1 MAHRFPIKAKATAAL
16 SIPLVML
23 VGVAALEVT
32 DTTRDVA
39 DVAEQAERAQAS
51 IGPSGVV
58 NAIMNERNY
67 TGLWLN
73 GTEGVM
79 DLPVDSL
86 GEARQRT
93 DESVEAF
100 REELGGAGEEVRAI
114 YGPAL
119 DALDQL
125 DERRAMADGY
135 DGERNIVVDNPVGD
149 QVWEGYSDL
158 VTTLSDLSTELAYTI
173 EDDDLRLGVQLI
185 DLAVRQVDRISK
197 AVRTSTTAA
206 VRGGGSIE
214 DQEQY
219 AEAVR
224 LHTEG
229 LRHHDR
235 ILELAGGTV
244 FDAAGDEL
252 EIESAETGMIELA
265 QQIVEENV
273 VDIAGLLDAVSIEPD
288 QSYYGFVADVSDVIR
303 DRAGHLQ
310 GEAERRQ
317 RTVLAVAALVLLLR
331 AAATLLVARSISRPL
346 RSLTRQARDM
356 ADRRLP
362 QAVRSVHEVPLGQ
375 DVVVP
380 DLSPVRVRTRDE
392 VADVA
397 DVLTTVQTTA
407 LDLAVEQAVLRRNA
421 ADSYVNLARRYQ
433 DLLGR
438 HIDDITQL
446 ESSETR
452 PEVLADLYVLD
463 HQATRMRRN
472 AESLL
477 VLAGAEPRLRTT
489 APVRMSDVV
498 RAALGEVS
506 DYERVAIKGIQPAVV
521 TPSAVT
527 DLAHLLAE
535 LIDNALRFSPDD
547 EPVEVR
553 GHGRVDGYR
562 LAVIDR
568 GEGMSSEDIARA
580 NRRLARAEAHTIAP
594 SSYLGHYV
602 TATLASRHGITVLLQ
617 PAAVGQGT
625 STTVHLPPNLL
636 LPVDTLPRRT
646 GDVPV
651 VPESAVPPETLP
663 GAGGPVAPPSVF
675 PLSAPAGYGP
685 PRSSR
690 GTRLD
695 RLIRAGMPTPRTS
708 SPDAEASPPSA
719 PRPPAPA
726 APPAPPT
733 PAAPAAPAAFSARSG
748 PAGDPGRPAPANAP
762 SWAPPPADRGSA
774 GPPAP
779 AAEPGRQAPA
789 AASGWPAETP
799 AWAADTADPTG
810 HGDHRHDGHGDHRT
824 HGGHGGH
831 DREDGYGHAPEDEP
845 SHPAEPSVWSTA
857 DTSGRALSAPM
868 TYGLDEAARSR
879 PIVPSE
885 VPPDGADPFYPA
897 PTSDPR
903 PPRLASPRPALAVP
917 PMEGNPAPPTR
928 RRTGTPWAE
937 ADNAPVWEPA
947 SGGPTPAPPGSS
959 GSPGA
964 STAPGGAAEPG
975 PTPGANE
982 ATPVTGQSRT
992 PTPSGAGAPSPTTPG
1007 E

>member
-1 MAHRFPIKAKATAAL
+1 VAHRFPIKARATAAL
-16 SIPLVML
+16 SIPLAML

-32 DTTRDVA
+32 DTMRDVV

-67 TGLWLN
+67 TSLWLV
-73 GTEGVM
+73 GTEGVI

-86 GEARQRT
+86 DEARQRT
-93 DESVEAF
+93 DGSVEAF
-100 REELGGAGEEVRAI
+100 REELGGAGDEVRAI

-125 DERRAMADGY
+125 DEQRAMADSY
-135 DGERNIVVDNPVGD
+135 DGERNIAVDNPVRD
-149 QVWEGYSDL
+149 EVWEGYSDL
-158 VTTLSDLSTELAYTI
+158 VTTLSDLTTELAYAI

-185 DLAVRQVDRISK
+185 DLAVRQVDRFSK
-197 AVRTSTTAA
+197 AVRVSMAAA

-214 DQEQY
+214 DQQQY

-229 LRHHDR
+229 MRHHDR
-235 ILELAGGTV
+235 ILELAGPTAFG
-244 FDAAGDEL
+244 AAGDEL
-252 EIESAETGMIELA
+252 QVESAETGMMELT

-288 QSYYGFVADVSDVIR
+288 ESYYGFVADVSDVIR
-303 DRAGHLQ
+303 DRADHLQ

-317 RTVLAVAALVLLLR
+317 RTVLAVAALVLLVG

-346 RSLTRQARDM
+346 RSLTRQARDI
-356 ADRRLP
+356 ADRALP

-380 DLSPVRVRTRDE
+380 DLGPVRVRTRDE

-397 DVLTTVQTTA
+397 DMLTTVQTTA

-421 ADSYVNLARRYQ
+421 TDSYVNLARRYQ

-477 VLAGAEPRLRTT
+477 VLAGAEPRPRTT

-553 GHGRVDGYR
+553 GHGRVDGYK

-602 TATLASRHGITVLLQ
+602 TATLAARHGITVLLQ

-625 STTVHLPPNLL
+625 AATVHLPPDLL
-636 LPVDTLPRRT
+636 LPVDTLPHRT

-685 PRSSR
+685 PPSSR

-708 SPDAEASPPSA
+708 SPDAEASPPPA

-726 APPAPPT
+726 APST

-762 SWAPPPADRGSA
+762 SWASPPADRGSA

-810 HGDHRHDGHGDHRT
+810 LGDHRAHGG

-845 SHPAEPSVWSTA
+845 SVPAEPSVWSTA

-879 PIVPSE
+879 PVVPSE

-903 PPRLASPRPALAVP
+903 RPRLSSPRPALAVP
-917 PMEGNPAPPTR
+917 PMEGTPASPTR

-964 STAPGGAAEPG
+964 STASGGAAEPG
-975 PTPGANE
+975 PTPGANG